1 MIRLL
6 SILFLSLSFIG
17 SANANS
23 IKGAFG
29 YELGQ
34 VVSDVTVTDRGDY
47 YSASK
52 TFKPNKQF
60 LNFNDYWL
68 STTFKEKKVNMI
80 GASFKEKSTMDDKC
94 GRRDGDYSKVL
105 RVLEKK
111 YGDFN
116 ELQNNIYQCRGDY
129 CHTWRKYA
137 ILKKPVRTIRLSC
150 DWYYNF
156 KQPTTFNFT
165 MDLTY
170 EDIDLSLERGNDEF
184 QLLREKLQ
192 GNLEGVE
199 Y

>member
-1 MIRLL
+1 MNRLL

-60 LNFNDYWL
+60 LNFNKYWL
-68 STTFKEKKVNMI
+68 STTLKEKKVTTI

-105 RVLEKK
+105 RLLEEK
-111 YGDFN
+111 YGKFK
-116 ELQNNIYQCRGDY
+116 ELQNYIYQCRGDY

-137 ILKKPVRTIRLSC
+137 ILKNPVRSITLRC
-150 DWYYNF
+150 DWYYDF

-170 EDIDLSLERGNDEF
+170 EDIDLKLDRTYEEI
-184 QLLREKLQ
+184 QLLKEKLEN
-192 GNLEGVE
+192 NLEGVE